1 MRNGNLELMNRRN
14 VLSLLGAAGIFGIA
28 GWRGFGQGRPSQD
41 VVGSNAVK
49 GPDSKEKFK
58 TIGVLGGLGPQ
69 ATMDFEAKVH
79 RAAQRLIP
87 SHQNSGYPP
96 MVVYYYRHP
105 PILLNADNS
114 PKIPIT
120 PDPRILDVAKRIGI
134 HADFLVV
141 PSNGAHMLQGLIER
155 SAGRMVLSM
164 IEATIAEIRRRG
176 WKKVGVLGFGEP
188 TVYFQPLRSL
198 NVIYETIDVNL
209 GARLDDVV
217 MKVMEGRED
226 EASAS
231 VALEA
236 VDALRARK
244 LDGIILGC
252 TEIPLLLGKNAVS
265 DDLLNPAELLAEAAV
280 NYAIS

>member
-1 MRNGNLELMNRRN
+1 M
-14 VLSLLGAAGIFGIA
+14 
-28 GWRGFGQGRPSQD
+28 
-41 VVGSNAVK
+41 VGSNAVK

-164 IEATIAEIRRRG
+164 IEAGLPSKAT
-176 WKKVGVLGFGEP
+176 L
-188 TVYFQPLRSL
+188 
-198 NVIYETIDVNL
+198 
-209 GARLDDVV
+209 
-217 MKVMEGRED
+217 
-226 EASAS
+226 S
-231 VALEA
+231 VAALSHAKPRLETLNEPI
-236 VDALRARK
+236 VPPARHSPPTS
-244 LDGIILGC
+244 L
-252 TEIPLLLGKNAVS
+252 TW
-265 DDLLNPAELLAEAAV
+265 LATCV
-280 NYAIS
+280 IV